1 MEAILIQ
8 DEKYLVI
15 YKLERSL
22 FVVNLGILTVCI
34 LYCPKRIAKRALY
47 PRYCW
52 PKRNITQ
59 YAIY

>member
-34 LYCPKRIAKRALY
+34 LYCPKRIAKIALDIVG
-47 PRYCW
+47 PREILHNKLYV
-52 PKRNITQ
+52 K
-59 YAIY
+59 